1 MSSRSSHALLAKAR
15 LALPLGL
22 VTGLLPGLVMGLVT
36 GLAPR
41 LAGACA
47 SCGCGDP
54 TLTAMGQEKPFKNRI
69 RLSLEQRVGA
79 HSMGDPAEQSL
90 VSRTLLSGSWS
101 PTGWLTLGAQLPFI
115 YVRSSAAQHEARS
128 TLGIGDTELMVR
140 ALVFRERKFS
150 PRHALGLL
158 GGVKAPSGPRVNDS
172 SGYPAPDDVQ
182 PGSGSWDALF
192 GASYAYFGAQAS
204 AFLSVS
210 YQHTTTGYRD
220 YRRGSTFAAS
230 LAVQLP
236 LGALAALVLGAD
248 LGYAQ
253 ASQLASGH
261 AAPDTGGLLVSAS
274 PGIIFAL
281 RTDWLL
287 RLMVQL
293 PIVERWRGHQH
304 ETPTGAI
311 SLVVDI

>member
-1 MSSRSSHALLAKAR
+1 MLSRCPHAPLLHALL
-15 LALPLGL
+15 
-22 VTGLLPGLVMGLVT
+22 LLLFFV
-36 GLAPR
+36 PR

-69 RLSLEQRVGA
+69 RLSLDERVGA
-79 HSMGDPAEQSL
+79 HSAGKPAEQSL
-90 VSRTLLSGSWS
+90 ISRTMLSGSWS

-115 YVRSSAAQHEARS
+115 LVRSTAAGQEPRQAA
-128 TLGIGDTELMVR
+128 GIGDTELMVR
-140 ALVFRERKFS
+140 ALVFRDRKFS

-158 GGVKAPSGPRVNDS
+158 AGVKAPTGPRIDDS

-192 GASYAYFGAQAS
+192 GASYGYFAAQVS
-204 AFLSVS
+204 AFFSAS
-210 YQHTTTGYRD
+210 YRQTTPGYRG
-220 YRRGSTFAAS
+220 YRRGSAFAAS

-236 LGALAALVLGAD
+236 VGARAALVLGTD

-253 ASQLASGH
+253 ANQLASGQ
-261 AAPDTGGLLVSAS
+261 AAPDTGGLLVTAS
-274 PGIIFAL
+274 PGLIFAL

-287 RLMVQL
+287 RLMVQV
-293 PIVERWRGHQH
+293 PVIERWRGEQH
-304 ETPTGAI
+304 EAPTGVL